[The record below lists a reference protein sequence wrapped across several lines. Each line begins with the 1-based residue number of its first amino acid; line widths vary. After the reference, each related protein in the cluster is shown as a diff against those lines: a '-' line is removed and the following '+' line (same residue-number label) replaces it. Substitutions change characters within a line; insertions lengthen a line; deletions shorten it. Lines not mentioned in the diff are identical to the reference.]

1 MPSRPITLRTLSLS
15 LALCGVLLASVPASS
30 YATEAPVVPPSSGS
44 PAPSSPMPAAL
55 AELVQK
61 MSELRP
67 STARLALTL
76 DLKAQDPNAPGKTIS
91 VLMSGLLAEVGVEP
105 PTAAVTTSS
114 GAGSG
119 EKVRLVH
126 GHVYIYLPFLDRF
139 DGRRPWVEMSEARYE
154 RDDAAGVGVAFARQ
168 TNARVDPFAS
178 VIAEIDDSHDF
189 RELGP
194 SDVHGQA
201 VTGFAMTPLPS
212 TPPTPGQ
219 SGLTAKQEAEL
230 QAAARRLGKSTS
242 TIEVFIAADGLPVRT
257 RITVTLG
264 PIATVASE
272 EVTATDFPLIVAPP
286 PARQTIGFRALRE
299 IETKLTPK

>member
-1 MPSRPITLRTLSLS
+1 MPRLPATLRTLPLL
-15 LALCGVLLASVPASS
+15 LALSGVLLACVPASGC
-30 YATEAPVVPPSSGS
+30 AAQAPAVPPSSGS
-44 PAPSSPMPAAL
+44 PTPSSAMPMAL
-55 AELVQK
+55 AQLVQE
-61 MSELRP
+61 MGELRP
-67 STARLALTL
+67 STARLSLTL
-76 DLKAQDPNAPGKTIS
+76 DLDAQDPKAPGRTVS
-91 VLMSGLLAEVGVEP
+91 VLVAGLLAEVGVDP
-105 PTAAVTTSS
+105 PTATVTTRSE
-114 GAGSG
+114 AGLA

-126 GHVYIYLPFLDRF
+126 GRVYVYLPFLDRL

-154 RDDAAGVGVAFARQ
+154 RDDAAAFGVAFARQ

-178 VIAEIDDSHDF
+178 VIAEIDDSGDF

-194 SDVHGQA
+194 SDVDGQA

-212 TPPTPGQ
+212 TPLTPGQ
-219 SGLTAKQEAEL
+219 SGLTPKQEAEL

-257 RITVTLG
+257 RTTVTLG

-272 EVTATDFPLIVAPP
+272 EVTATDFPLLVAPP
-286 PARQTIGFRALRE
+286 PARQTIGYRALRR